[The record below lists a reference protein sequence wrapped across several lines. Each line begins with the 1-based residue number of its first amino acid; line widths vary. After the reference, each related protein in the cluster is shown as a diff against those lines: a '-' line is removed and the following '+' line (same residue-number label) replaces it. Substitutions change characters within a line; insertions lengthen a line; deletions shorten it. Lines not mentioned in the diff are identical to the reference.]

1 MNKKLLILCLLL
13 IPLTVSAQ
21 SKNLG
26 WEITLHVGYT
36 DPRIETNSKPKAPI
50 RIPSLY
56 TDGNTLYF
64 DEAWHG
70 YILMLYKDDVLAY
83 SGIVQGDSFDILS
96 VLDDL
101 EGDIEVVLESGNRK
115 FCGTL

>member
-26 WEITLHVGYT
+26 REITLHVGYI
-36 DPRIETNSKPKAPI
+36 DPRIETNSNPKAPM

-64 DEAWHG
+64 DGAWHG
-70 YILMLYKDDVLAY
+70 YTLMLYKDDVLAY
-83 SGIVQGDSFDILS
+83 SGIVQSDSLYMLS

-101 EGDIEVVLESGNRK
+101 DGDIEIVLESGSRK
-115 FCGTL
+115 FYGTL